1 MLRRSSKSLL
11 AGCTL
16 ALALATGGVQANA
29 GATDPEI
36 TDPAGDANFVSAISG
51 AEADT
56 RPASAGGLDLL
67 AVWFETA
74 YSSNKVLDSNGD
86 VVRVERVP
94 EALLVHIRTAGPV
107 VPTHLPA
114 DTVRYK
120 VQVALPGC
128 RAVLELVAR
137 DGTAGPYAQLGTIDA
152 CPPLP
157 ARTFRV
163 QSAVPVIQ
171 GNEATI
177 RFPFEGPIVP
187 QALAA
192 GASIA
197 QPNARVF
204 SGLVSKTGPDGNDVL
219 IVDQTAQGR
228 SFTIGQDVP
237 ADVDCA
243 DDPENAEC
251 QP

>member
-1 MLRRSSKSLL
+1 MLRRPSRSLL
-11 AGCTL
+11 AGCTV

-51 AEADT
+51 VEADT
-56 RPASAGGLDLL
+56 RPVSADGLDLR

-74 YSSNKVLDSNGD
+74 YSSSKVLDSNGD

-107 VPTHLPA
+107 VPTHVPA

-137 DGTAGPYAQLGTIDA
+137 DGTNGSYAQLGTIDA
-152 CPPLP
+152 CPPLTSP
-157 ARTFRV
+157 SFQRQPDA
-163 QSAVPVIQ
+163 PVIQ

-177 RFPFEGPIVP
+177 RFPFVGPLVP
-187 QALAA
+187 QALAD
-192 GASIA
+192 GASMG
-197 QPNARVF
+197 QPSARVF
-204 SGLVSKTGPDGNDVL
+204 SALVSKTVGGSDVL
-219 IVDQTAQGR
+219 IIDQTAPGR

-237 ADVDCA
+237 PDVDCGS
-243 DDPENAEC
+243 DPENAEC

>member
-1 MLRRSSKSLL
+1 MLRRRSKSLL

-36 TDPAGDANFVSAISG
+36 TDPAGDANFVSAIAG
-51 AEADT
+51 PEADT
-56 RPASAGGLDLL
+56 RPVSADSLDLL
-67 AVWFETA
+67 AAWFETA

-107 VPTHLPA
+107 LPTHLPS

-128 RAVLELVAR
+128 RAVFELVAR
-137 DGTAGPYAQLGTIDA
+137 AGTNGSYAQLGTIDV
-152 CPPLP
+152 CPPFQTP
-157 ARTFRV
+157 TFQR
-163 QSAVPVIQ
+163 QSDAPVIQ
-171 GNEATI
+171 ANEATI
-177 RFPFEGPIVP
+177 RFPFGSPFVP
-187 QALAA
+187 QAVAD

-197 QPNARVF
+197 QPTARVY
-204 SGLVSKTGPDGNDVL
+204 SALVSKTGPDGNDVL
-219 IVDQTAQGR
+219 IADKTVQGR

-237 ADVDCA
+237 ADVDCGS
-243 DDPENAEC
+243 DPENAEC